1 MRRKKNQLE
10 YRLFIVPTYD
20 EVSKKWSTLFRLE
33 TVQEFSAFQY
43 EIAVEEKVAERR
55 IEWRVRGLRS
65 PAINL
70 PHSGPAVFTRTYN
83 NLRGKYHFIIRRY
96 DGTENE
102 FILNIENEEISLLKS
117 PKEKFLEIL
126 TSAEALTPR
135 T

>member
-1 MRRKKNQLE
+1 MRRKKNRLE

-65 PAINL
+65 PAISL
-70 PHSGPAVFTRTYN
+70 PHSGPALFTRKYN
-83 NLRGKYHFIIRRY
+83 KLRGKYNLIIRGL
-96 DGTENE
+96 DGMENE
-102 FILNIENEEISLLKS
+102 FTVDIGGRKVSLLKS

-126 TSAEALTPR
+126 TC
-135 T
+135 